1 MRTVQVTTPTGNTIT
16 VLARMHIYD
25 IIRLYPDEFPSDGHP
40 FIVCT
45 VNNELT
51 SLSEKVGVNCTLV
64 PYSVATKDGAEC
76 YRRSLIFALGKVWS
90 ELFPQDSLQI
100 SHSQGHAYYM
110 YVDNTSKNLQMEDI
124 KTTDICAQAPK
135 NDPNHDVGLTSV
147 SSMVFGNDRPITEDI
162 VTNLRQELNLLIK
175 ANRPISSNL
184 PMNSNDLEE
193 ALKSTSD
200 YNSVALLKSLNEVRV
215 MTVRC
220 DNYVQIYHAP
230 LAPVTGILKHYEL
243 YTYKDGFAISFPS
256 KRSPTELIPFRPNE
270 LLHDVYSEYTQWI
283 HVLKVRTIGHL
294 NNLCYKGMIKSFIQI
309 CETMQSKKLAELCD
323 VIANGREYL
332 RRYQKASRA
341 TNYTLGMSLR
351 LDGSAGTRSLKATD
365 FKLATQ
371 DLVDITVSPNMSE
384 PEAKRDLIFPVAD
397 SSNCVSNCYAPVSN
411 IEDKEVKVVFISGP
425 SSSGKTT
432 FAKKLAYN
440 LKVMGREPLIISLD
454 NYFVDREKTPLAEDG
469 SYDFEH
475 VNALDLDLFNDHLEA
490 LITGKK
496 ILSPIFD
503 FRTGKRKQT
512 TIEMIMPFRGIIII
526 EGIHALNPLLS
537 RRIPLANKILVFIAP
552 FTTINL
558 DDRTRISSKEC
569 RLVRRIVRDNNFRG
583 FTAERTIELLHNL
596 RIGEDRWIYPHQHRA
611 DIMFNTALD
620 YELCVLSTHA
630 YPLLCEIKPDS
641 PSYKEA
647 RQLIALLEKV
657 ASINSEY
664 VPKFSLLR
672 EFIGGSGM
680 PDKE

>member
-1 MRTVQVTTPTGNTIT
+1 MRTVQVTTPTGHTIT

-25 IIRLYPDEFPSDGHP
+25 IIRMYPDEFPSDGHP

-64 PYSVATKDGAEC
+64 PYSVATTDGAEC

-100 SHSQGHAYYM
+100 SHSQGHSYYL
-110 YVDNTSKNLQMEDI
+110 YVDNSSKNLQMEDI
-124 KTTDICAQAPK
+124 KTTDICAHGPK
-135 NDPNHDVGLTSV
+135 EDANHDVCITNA
-147 SSMVFGNDRPITEDI
+147 SSMFFSNDKHITEEI

-175 ANRPISSNL
+175 ANRPISSNI
-184 PMNSNDLEE
+184 PMNANDLET
-193 ALKSTSD
+193 ALESVSD

-220 DNYVQIYHAP
+220 DDYVQIYHTP
-230 LAPVTGILKHYEL
+230 LAPVTGLLKYYDLH
-243 YTYKDGFAISFPS
+243 TYKDGFVISFPS
-256 KRSPTELIPFRPNE
+256 KRSPTELIPFKPNE

-283 HVLKVRTIGHL
+283 RVLKVRTIGHL

-309 CETMQSKKLAELCD
+309 CETMQNKKLAELCD
-323 VIANGREYL
+323 VIANNREYL
-332 RRYQKASRA
+332 QQYQKATRA
-341 TNYTLGMSLR
+341 ANYTLGMSLR
-351 LDGSAGTRSLKATD
+351 IDGDSGVNSRSIKVDSKTMS
-365 FKLATQ
+365 Q
-371 DLVDITVSPNMSE
+371 ELVDARVSTSSTGTSDSE
-384 PEAKRDLIFPVAD
+384 VEPGMLTSAE
-397 SSNCVSNCYAPVSN
+397 VSNCYAPVSN
-411 IEDKEVKVVFISGP
+411 IEDKEIKVVFISGP

-490 LITGKK
+490 LISGKK

-503 FRTGKRKQT
+503 FRTGTRKQS

-537 RRIPLANKILVFIAP
+537 RRIPLPNKILVFIAP
-552 FTTINL
+552 FTAINM
-558 DDRTRISSKEC
+558 DDRMRISSRDC
-569 RLVRRIVRDNNFRG
+569 RLIRRIVRDNNFRG
-583 FTAERTIELLHNL
+583 FTAEKTIELLKNL
-596 RIGEDRWIYPHQHRA
+596 RVGEDRWIYPHQHRA

-620 YELCVLSTHA
+620 YELCVLNTHA

-641 PSYKEA
+641 SAYKEA

-657 ASINSEY
+657 ASINSEF

-680 PDKE
+680 PDKD

>member
-25 IIRLYPDEFPSDGHP
+25 IIRMYPDEFPGDGHP

-64 PYSVATKDGAEC
+64 PYSVATIDGAEC

-100 SHSQGHAYYM
+100 SHSQGHSYYL
-110 YVDNTSKNLQMEDI
+110 YVDNSSKNLQMEDI
-124 KTTDICAQAPK
+124 KTTDICAHGSK
-135 NDPNHDVGLTSV
+135 GDPNCDIGMTSV
-147 SSMVFGNDRPITEDI
+147 FSTVFGNDKPITEEI

-175 ANRPISSNL
+175 ANRPISSNI
-184 PMNSNDLEE
+184 PMNANDLEA
-193 ALKSTSD
+193 ALESTSD

-220 DNYVQIYHAP
+220 DNYVQIYHTP
-230 LAPVTGILKHYEL
+230 LAPVTGILKYYDLHA
-243 YTYKDGFAISFPS
+243 YKDGFVISFPS
-256 KRSPTELIPFRPNE
+256 KRSPTELVPFKPNE

-283 HVLKVRTIGHL
+283 RVLKVRTIGHL

-309 CETMQSKKLAELCD
+309 CETMQNKKLAELCD
-323 VIANGREYL
+323 VIANGRDYL
-332 RRYQKASRA
+332 QRYQKASRA
-341 TNYTLGMSLR
+341 ANYTLGMSLR
-351 LDGSAGTRSLKATD
+351 IDGSNSATARSMKVD
-365 FKLATQ
+365 SKLMSQ
-371 DLVDITVSPNMSE
+371 DLVDARVSSSTSDLEADTDMSGSAE
-384 PEAKRDLIFPVAD
+384 
-397 SSNCVSNCYAPVSN
+397 VSNCYAPTSN

-490 LITGKK
+490 LVSGKK
-496 ILSPIFD
+496 ILSPVFD
-503 FRTGKRKQT
+503 FRTGKRKQS
-512 TIEMIMPFRGIIII
+512 TIEMIMPFRGVIII

-552 FTTINL
+552 FTAINM
-558 DDRTRISSKEC
+558 DDRMRISSRDC
-569 RLVRRIVRDNNFRG
+569 RLIRRIVRDNNFRG
-583 FTAERTIELLHNL
+583 FTAEKTIDMLKNL
-596 RIGEDRWIYPHQHRA
+596 RVGEDRWIYPYQPRA

-641 PSYKEA
+641 SAYKEA
-647 RQLIALLEKV
+647 RRLIALLEKV